1 MLLTRQI
8 AIYLSNRGIG
18 RFVEG
23 GTGGNIFINA
33 MPAQPNEAIAIFAT
47 GGPTIDPRNEYAS
60 RAIQVLIRTA
70 ANDPRPGE
78 TTAQSVIDV
87 LKGFNT
93 GYLAAGGN
101 YVVDVEASQDGPN
114 NIGQDENG
122 RYEFSQNFIVQIR
135 KESTVAAPAPSDPV
149 DGSGTEDDGLTTP
162 SEPSVQVSAY
172 KPINLSAERVG
183 DREIRIRWELTGAT
197 PGDLSSFY
205 VFVNDTM
212 IAAMGPDDREFV
224 TVVPDNQVIRIYVAA
239 IVDEPYSEHYSEMI
253 TL

>member
-18 RFVEG
+18 RFEEG

-47 GGPTIDPRNEYAS
+47 GGPTIDPRNEYAN

-78 TTAQSVIDV
+78 TMAQSVIDA

-101 YVVDVEASQDGPN
+101 YIVDIEASQDGPN

-122 RYEFSQNFIVQIR
+122 RYEFSQNFIVQLR
-135 KESTVAAPAPSDPV
+135 KETAVAAPEFTDTGTG
-149 DGSGTEDDGLTTP
+149 DGGTTTP
-162 SEPSVQVSAY
+162 TEPGMVNAY

-183 DREIRIRWELTGAT
+183 DREAVIRWELPGAT
-197 PGDLSSFY
+197 PPDLSAFY
-205 VFVNDTM
+205 VFVNDVM
-212 IAAMGPDDREFV
+212 VVAMGPNDREFR
-224 TVVPDNQVIRIYVAA
+224 TVIADNRTNRIYVAA
-239 IVDEPYSEHYSEMI
+239 IVDDPYSEHYSEPI
-253 TL
+253 TI